1 MFKTKDHSCAGIT
14 ILIEVR
20 MPILIKVKGYT
31 RVRNGKVEK
40 VNPVGSPLIILV
52 KVSVKKF
59 WKLAYMLNLL
69 YICSGILSVRG
80 YEREEE
86 NDCRKD

>member
-1 MFKTKDHSCAGIT
+1 MNIQRKESISHGIS

-40 VNPVGSPLIILV
+40 VSSYYRRVWGH
-52 KVSVKKF
+52 
-59 WKLAYMLNLL
+59 
-69 YICSGILSVRG
+69 
-80 YEREEE
+80 
-86 NDCRKD
+86 

>member
-1 MFKTKDHSCAGIT
+1 
-14 ILIEVR
+14 

-31 RVRNGKVEK
+31 CICNGKGEK

-59 WKLAYMLNLL
+59 
-69 YICSGILSVRG
+69 
-80 YEREEE
+80 
-86 NDCRKD
+86 

>member
-1 MFKTKDHSCAGIT
+1 
-14 ILIEVR
+14 

-52 KVSVKKF
+52 KVSVKSF
-59 WKLAYMLNLL
+59 
-69 YICSGILSVRG
+69 
-80 YEREEE
+80 
-86 NDCRKD
+86 

>member
-1 MFKTKDHSCAGIT
+1 MFKTKDHSYAGIT

-40 VNPVGSPLIILV
+40 VNSYYRRVWG
-52 KVSVKKF
+52 
-59 WKLAYMLNLL
+59 
-69 YICSGILSVRG
+69 R
-80 YEREEE
+80 
-86 NDCRKD
+86 

>member
-1 MFKTKDHSCAGIT
+1 MYNNRKESRSQGIS

-40 VNPVGSPLIILV
+40 VNSYYRRVWG
-52 KVSVKKF
+52 
-59 WKLAYMLNLL
+59 
-69 YICSGILSVRG
+69 R
-80 YEREEE
+80 
-86 NDCRKD
+86 

>member
-31 RVRNGKVEK
+31 RIRNGKVETFK
-40 VNPVGSPLIILV
+40 PVGSPLIILV
-52 KVSVKKF
+52 KVSVKSF
-59 WKLAYMLNLL
+59 
-69 YICSGILSVRG
+69 
-80 YEREEE
+80 
-86 NDCRKD
+86 